1 MAKVKQPT
9 YEDAALPP
17 EAPAVRKLRR
27 LLQNL
32 LRPWRKPAAKKG
44 QTGRGRSCQQPDTLA
59 LGVLRAFP
67 NYPTLYWTVKA
78 EPFRP
83 TSTPGYPG
91 RRRLY
96 RNPFHK
102 S

>member
-9 YEDAALPP
+9 YEDTALPP
-17 EAPAVRKLRR
+17 EAPAVEA
-27 LLQNL
+27 
-32 LRPWRKPAAKKG
+32 PEAAAEPAAPVEKPAAKKDKKTEADPAG
-44 QTGRGRSCQQPDTLA
+44 EPDTLA

-67 NYPTLYWTVKA
+67 NYPTLYVDRQGGAFPPDTLPAIRAGAV
-78 EPFRP
+78 
-83 TSTPGYPG
+83 
-91 RRRLY
+91 LY